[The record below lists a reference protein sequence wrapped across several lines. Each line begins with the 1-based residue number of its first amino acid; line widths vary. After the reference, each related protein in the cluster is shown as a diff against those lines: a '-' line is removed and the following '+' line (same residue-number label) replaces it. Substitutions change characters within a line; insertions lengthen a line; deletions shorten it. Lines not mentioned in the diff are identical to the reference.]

1 MEITVNGRPQQVTEE
16 ITVAAL
22 LRELGM
28 ADKQVAV
35 EVNLE
40 LVPHRRHVE
49 HRLADGDRLE
59 IVTLVGGG

>member
-1 MEITVNGRPQQVTEE
+1 MQIIVNGQSRHIDQDA
-16 ITVAAL
+16 TVAHL
-22 LRELGM
+22 LDQLGL
-28 ADKQVAV
+28 AGKPVAV

-40 LVPHRRHVE
+40 LAPKQNHAQ